1 MSKKL
6 KKSKFSLGKWDFK
19 ENKEKQGDMFLKSFY
34 IGDTYADPFSKG
46 IKSINYQ
53 LNLILDL
60 ATLKK
65 INLSRCGLKDKGLIQ
80 IIKNAPNNLRE
91 LDISENSMLGMK

>member
-6 KKSKFSLGKWDFK
+6 RKSKFFPGKWDFK

-46 IKSINYQ
+46 IKSINY
-53 LNLILDL
+53 
-60 ATLKK
+60 
-65 INLSRCGLKDKGLIQ
+65 
-80 IIKNAPNNLRE
+80 
-91 LDISENSMLGMK
+91 